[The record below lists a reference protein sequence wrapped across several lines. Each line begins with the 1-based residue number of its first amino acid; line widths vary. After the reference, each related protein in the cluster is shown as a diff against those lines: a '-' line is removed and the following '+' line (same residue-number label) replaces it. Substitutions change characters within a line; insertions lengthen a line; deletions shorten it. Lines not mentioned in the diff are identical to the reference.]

1 MTNKSQIEKT
11 LSQLLQEHG
20 LNKTIMLN
28 GLLLT
33 FEKDRAG
40 IPTLYIYNN
49 GDYDSFELSFDKTSE
64 FPICCKYIDK
74 QLSDKIIGC
83 IMNWLFS

>member
-1 MTNKSQIEKT
+1 MKTQIEKT

-20 LNKTIMLN
+20 FNKTIMLN

-40 IPTLYIYNN
+40 IPSLYIYNN
-49 GDYDSFELSFDKTSE
+49 GDYDSFELSFDKTNE
-64 FPICCKYIDK
+64 FPIVCKYIDK
-74 QLSDKIIGC
+74 QIADKIIGC
-83 IMNWLFS
+83 TMK